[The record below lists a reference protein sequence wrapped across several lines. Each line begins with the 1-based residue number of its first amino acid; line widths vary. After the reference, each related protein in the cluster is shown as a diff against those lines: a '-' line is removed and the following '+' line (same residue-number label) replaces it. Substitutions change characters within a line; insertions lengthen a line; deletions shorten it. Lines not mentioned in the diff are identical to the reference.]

1 MNAFA
6 FLIQLCFPAKCSFL
20 ILHCFLSHFLCTLIV
35 EGLKQKEI
43 LPPLL
48 TEWQYLISVAV
59 QETTPKSLSGGENWN
74 IRRERTVVYSQ
85 DEGDLDLRPDPFSMQ
100 DRRTVN
106 QDHASVS
113 CSDNCQ
119 QSITNTATS
128 VLSNDPSDDQGTLIP
143 GI

>member
-1 MNAFA
+1 M
-6 FLIQLCFPAKCSFL
+6 
-20 ILHCFLSHFLCTLIV
+20 
-35 EGLKQKEI
+35 
-43 LPPLL
+43 
-48 TEWQYLISVAV
+48 
-59 QETTPKSLSGGENWN
+59 
-74 IRRERTVVYSQ
+74 VYSQ
-85 DEGDLDLRPDPFSMQ
+85 DEGDLDLRPDPFSMR